1 MILGCFQNLFLA
13 LASGGC
19 WLSLSCPCAGEEVDS
34 AKQAYSAE
42 ALRKTLDPFYKQHIV
57 ADGLVVAGSEKVS
70 LPALREVG
78 YLAKKLLANRPDVM
92 SALCE

>member
-1 MILGCFQNLFLA
+1 MLLVDFRKTFLA

-19 WLSLSCPCAGEEVDS
+19 WLTLSCSCAAQEVDS
-34 AKQAYSAE
+34 VKQPYSAE

-70 LPALREVG
+70 LPALREV
-78 YLAKKLLANRPDVM
+78 
-92 SALCE
+92 